1 MHENDFQT
9 QLAAVMEILVKAAM
23 RETTKL
29 YETGVLQLRI
39 EMAQIK
45 QENESLK
52 SRLRFSELMWR
63 HKERQEERQGDTV
76 DDPNQKCPRTEADS
90 GPGECRRGPRPCSDP
105 PGPQN
110 GDEEEEEE
118 GMTVL
123 NPSSALKEE
132 SPEMEFVL
140 IKQEDSDIEECFHEA
155 PPIQQKRGAVLSGS
169 LAPVAVAPAEGQRTG
184 PEPDRP
190 KPGLRGQGSCG
201 KPAPGRKR
209 SPLPNRGGSLQ
220 GETGG
225 GANVLSSPW
234 EMRQDPAEAWPAAP
248 EQQGVGYAPLPP
260 LPLSRYGSSYLT
272 EFARGDQG
280 AQLHDSVSATQRDG
294 CSGDGA
300 EQEGA
305 GYEQEGAG
313 HIVSH
318 QLLHGWSCV
327 PGEPVRALPSD
338 SRQGQQE
345 VSTFQCGQCGRVLSS
360 AVALEAHR
368 SVHTGERPYPCPQC
382 AKAFPS
388 LRGLTRHSHVHSSE
402 RPHRCPQCAKTFVYQ
417 FSLTKHQQLHS
428 GERAH
433 ACPQCGK
440 AFVFKSDLSV
450 HARSHSGETP
460 YRCSLC
466 AKEFRHRRALTMHL
480 QGHTGERRHHCPYC
494 PKSFLD
500 LGNFKRHKRIHTGEK
515 PYGCQL
521 CGKNFTQSAH
531 LKKHFLTHK

>member
-90 GPGECRRGPRPCSDP
+90 GPEECRRGARLCSDP

-155 PPIQQKRGAVLSGS
+155 P
-169 LAPVAVAPAEGQRTG
+169 
-184 PEPDRP
+184 
-190 KPGLRGQGSCG
+190 
-201 KPAPGRKR
+201 
-209 SPLPNRGGSLQ
+209 
-220 GETGG
+220 
-225 GANVLSSPW
+225 
-234 EMRQDPAEAWPAAP
+234 DPTEK
-248 EQQGVGYAPLPP
+248 
-260 LPLSRYGSSYLT
+260 SSYLT

-280 AQLHDSVSATQRDG
+280 AQLHDSVSATLRDG

-327 PGEPVRALPSD
+327 PGEPVRVLPSD